1 MTRNV
6 QTIAVTH
13 TVHNIPES
21 AESVM
26 KIITDHIVKER
37 VIPLVK
43 HVLIIILVTPVKG
56 DSMVMTVNRDALIAV
71 RTVNVMANVRHVL
84 LDILER
90 GVDVN

>member
-43 HVLIIILVTPVKG
+43 HVLIIILVTPVKR
-56 DSMVMTVNRDALIAV
+56 DSMAMTVNRDVLIAV

>member
-26 KIITDHIVKER
+26 KVITDHIVKER

-43 HVLIIILVTPVKG
+43 HVLIIILVTPVKR

>member
-26 KIITDHIVKER
+26 KVITDHIVKER

-43 HVLIIILVTPVKG
+43 HVLIIILVTPVKR
-56 DSMVMTVNRDALIAV
+56 DSMAMTVNRDVLIAV

>member
-26 KIITDHIVKER
+26 KVITDHIVKER

-43 HVLIIILVTPVKG
+43 HVLIIILVTPVKR
-56 DSMVMTVNRDALIAV
+56 DSMAMTVNRDVLIAV

-84 LDILER
+84 LDILEKD
-90 GVDVN
+90 VDVN

>member
-43 HVLIIILVTPVKG
+43 HVLIIILVTPVKR